1 MKENKK
7 AKTDNKVPNEIIKQ
21 IFINIL
27 IANILMIIF
36 FIIMFLYNE
45 VTFEKLEL
53 SIQTFSGIFLLLGL
67 INMEKSYKTDSNAKL
82 IRAIEF
88 FTISIYTLSIMHI
101 IKKYQYDFQIYTAA
115 SSYIFAIYYVLKSI
129 IIYTNCKRKMLENI
143 SDIKSIVQKEEP
155 VKKEATK
162 RTKKEEP
169 VKKEKTK
176 KEEITKKET
185 IKKVEKEGTPKKKTS
200 KKTEKETT
208 IKKEPIKKKT
218 STNSKKAETVK
229 TKKTTTKKKKEVK

>member
-67 INMEKSYKTDSNAKL
+67 INMEKSYKTDSNAKI

-88 FTISIYTLSIMHI
+88 FTISIYTLSILHI

-162 RTKKEEP
+162 KAKKEETA
-169 VKKEKTK
+169 KN
-176 KEEITKKET
+176 ET
-185 IKKVEKEGTPKKKTS
+185 TKKVEKEETPKKKTS
-200 KKTEKETT
+200 KKTEKENT
-208 IKKEPIKKKT
+208 IKKEPIKKKN

-229 TKKTTTKKKKEVK
+229 TKKNTIKKKKEVK

>member
-162 RTKKEEP
+162 KAKKEETA
-169 VKKEKTK
+169 KN
-176 KEEITKKET
+176 ET
-185 IKKVEKEGTPKKKTS
+185 TKKVEKEENPKKKTS
-200 KKTEKETT
+200 
-208 IKKEPIKKKT
+208 
-218 STNSKKAETVK
+218 
-229 TKKTTTKKKKEVK
+229 

>member
-1 MKENKK
+1 MKENKQ

-36 FIIMFLYNE
+36 FIIIFLYNE

-67 INMEKSYKTDSNAKL
+67 INMEKSYKTDSNAKI

-162 RTKKEEP
+162 RTKKEETA
-169 VKKEKTK
+169 KN
-176 KEEITKKET
+176 ET
-185 IKKVEKEGTPKKKTS
+185 TKKVEKEETPKKKTS
-200 KKTEKETT
+200 KKTEKENT
-208 IKKEPIKKKT
+208 IKKEPIKKKN

>member
-1 MKENKK
+1 
-7 AKTDNKVPNEIIKQ
+7 
-21 IFINIL
+21 
-27 IANILMIIF
+27 MIIF
-36 FIIMFLYNE
+36 FIIIFLYNE

-67 INMEKSYKTDSNAKL
+67 INMEKSYKTDSNAKI

-162 RTKKEEP
+162 RTKKEETA
-169 VKKEKTK
+169 KN
-176 KEEITKKET
+176 ET
-185 IKKVEKEGTPKKKTS
+185 TKKVEKEETPKKKTS
-200 KKTEKETT
+200 KKTEKENT
-208 IKKEPIKKKT
+208 IKKEPIKKKN

>member
-162 RTKKEEP
+162 KAKKEETA
-169 VKKEKTK
+169 KN
-176 KEEITKKET
+176 ET
-185 IKKVEKEGTPKKKTS
+185 TKKVEKEETPKKKTS
-200 KKTEKETT
+200 KKTEKENT
-208 IKKEPIKKKT
+208 IKKEPIKKKN

>member
-36 FIIMFLYNE
+36 FIIIFLYNE

-67 INMEKSYKTDSNAKL
+67 INMEKSYKTDSNAKI

-162 RTKKEEP
+162 RTKKEETA
-169 VKKEKTK
+169 KN
-176 KEEITKKET
+176 ET
-185 IKKVEKEGTPKKKTS
+185 TKKVEKEETPKKKTS
-200 KKTEKETT
+200 KKTEKENT
-208 IKKEPIKKKT
+208 IKKEPIKKKN

>member
-162 RTKKEEP
+162 KAKKEETA
-169 VKKEKTK
+169 KN
-176 KEEITKKET
+176 ET
-185 IKKVEKEGTPKKKTS
+185 TKKVEKEENPKKKTS
-200 KKTEKETT
+200 KKTEKENT
-208 IKKEPIKKKT
+208 IKKEPIKKKN

>member
-67 INMEKSYKTDSNAKL
+67 INMEKSYKTDSNAKI

-162 RTKKEEP
+162 KAKKEETA
-169 VKKEKTK
+169 KN
-176 KEEITKKET
+176 ET
-185 IKKVEKEGTPKKKTS
+185 TKKVEKEETPKKKTS
-200 KKTEKETT
+200 KKTEKENT
-208 IKKEPIKKKT
+208 IKKEPIKKKN

>member
-1 MKENKK
+1 
-7 AKTDNKVPNEIIKQ
+7 
-21 IFINIL
+21 
-27 IANILMIIF
+27 
-36 FIIMFLYNE
+36 
-45 VTFEKLEL
+45 
-53 SIQTFSGIFLLLGL
+53 
-67 INMEKSYKTDSNAKL
+67 MEKSYKTDSNAKI

-162 RTKKEEP
+162 KAKKEETA
-169 VKKEKTK
+169 KN
-176 KEEITKKET
+176 ET
-185 IKKVEKEGTPKKKTS
+185 TKKVEKEETPKKKTRHLS
-200 KKTEKETT
+200 YNDISLLKKHNKDGKGIT
-208 IKKEPIKKKT
+208 KKENIQIKDDQQ
-218 STNSKKAETVK
+218 
-229 TKKTTTKKKKEVK
+229 KEIQ

>member
-67 INMEKSYKTDSNAKL
+67 INMEKSYKTDSNAKI

-162 RTKKEEP
+162 KAKKEETA
-169 VKKEKTK
+169 KN
-176 KEEITKKET
+176 ET
-185 IKKVEKEGTPKKKTS
+185 TKKVEKEETSKKKTS
-200 KKTEKETT
+200 KKTEKENT
-208 IKKEPIKKKT
+208 IKKEPIKKKN

>member
-1 MKENKK
+1 MKELKENKK

-129 IIYTNCKRKMLENI
+129 IIYTNCKKFYC
-143 SDIKSIVQKEEP
+143 SY
-155 VKKEATK
+155 
-162 RTKKEEP
+162 
-169 VKKEKTK
+169 
-176 KEEITKKET
+176 
-185 IKKVEKEGTPKKKTS
+185 
-200 KKTEKETT
+200 
-208 IKKEPIKKKT
+208 
-218 STNSKKAETVK
+218 
-229 TKKTTTKKKKEVK
+229 

>member
-1 MKENKK
+1 
-7 AKTDNKVPNEIIKQ
+7 
-21 IFINIL
+21 
-27 IANILMIIF
+27 
-36 FIIMFLYNE
+36 
-45 VTFEKLEL
+45 
-53 SIQTFSGIFLLLGL
+53 
-67 INMEKSYKTDSNAKL
+67 
-82 IRAIEF
+82 
-88 FTISIYTLSIMHI
+88 MHI

-162 RTKKEEP
+162 RTKKEETA
-169 VKKEKTK
+169 KN
-176 KEEITKKET
+176 ET
-185 IKKVEKEGTPKKKTS
+185 TKKVEKEETPKKKTS
-200 KKTEKETT
+200 KKTEKENT
-208 IKKEPIKKKT
+208 IKKEPIKKKN

>member
-200 KKTEKETT
+200 KKTKKETT

>member
-200 KKTEKETT
+200 K
-208 IKKEPIKKKT
+208 
-218 STNSKKAETVK
+218 NSKKAETVK